1 MHLFSVRYTLK
12 YSWVSLMMPWKQ
24 AYFWLSAYSPVT
36 SSMIN
41 NHACNISALI
51 MKNLVKALVLQCTAF
66 NLSKILC
73 SLAMSNR
80 SLHYWVPHHSKATTS
95 SMTWST
101 IWAQGSLRDVIGS
114 EFQWWLYPRWFRD
127 VSVFFFKTKWKN
139 LKSFTTNVSTWLFS
153 SVRDSFIA
161 FEINS
166 FSQRAGFFLLGTSTF
181 HLESDLSF
189 FTMPAAWWDKKDL
202 DSNTWWSRIHR
213 VLDVSHR
220 NLIPLLSLSTWQCA
234 IAMSRSHYLCSVAC
248 TALFRSLPLQ
258 TADIKRK
265 RFCLLTVIQNT
276 SPMTPK
282 WPHSTDIQTTC
293 TDCFVY
299 LHQYSY
305 TFVGLPA
312 L

>member
-51 MKNLVKALVLQCTAF
+51 MKNLMKALVLQCTAF

-153 SVRDSFIA
+153 SVRDSFIV

-166 FSQRAGFFLLGTSTF
+166 FSQRAGFFFTWNQHISFREWPSVFF
-181 HLESDLSF
+181 HHASSLMRQKGPWLEHL
-189 FTMPAAWWDKKDL
+189 M
-202 DSNTWWSRIHR
+202 
-213 VLDVSHR
+213 
-220 NLIPLLSLSTWQCA
+220 
-234 IAMSRSHYLCSVAC
+234 
-248 TALFRSLPLQ
+248 
-258 TADIKRK
+258 
-265 RFCLLTVIQNT
+265 IQNP
-276 SPMTPK
+276 S
-282 WPHSTDIQTTC
+282 
-293 TDCFVY
+293 CFRCF
-299 LHQYSY
+299 SS
-305 TFVGLPA
+305 
-312 L
+312 